1 MKLLSILFSLF
12 LGLALSQPV
21 WAFEEADVQKL
32 LKTKSCPA
40 CNLSFAN
47 FDGADLSGADFG
59 TSSVR
64 GLKIRNA
71 NLTGAILSQVN
82 NWSSSQTWVD
92 LSGSNLTGADMRW
105 LREGSGPSILWLHGA
120 NLTNADLRWSF
131 LKGEF
136 EGANL
141 TGANLVGAT
150 IRGNFKDANLTGADL
165 RGTNLRRSTFVG
177 AIVTGVLIDTATYLP
192 KSFFFD
198 VATTSGSPR
207 ITTGPSGITE
217 TPKRRLV
224 ATGTAF
230 VVNKDYLLTAS
241 HVVDDCGAVSI
252 RHSHEEIDVEVAAWD
267 STNDLGLLKSTEPFE
282 HTASFRGGEEISLGD
297 TVINYG
303 YPLFGELS
311 DFAKISKGEINSLSG
326 MGNDSSVMQYDAAT
340 QPGNS
345 GGPVLDLSGNVVGIV
360 RSGHS
365 EEPNIYFAIKSY
377 VAEGFLSANGVAYER
392 AESKEDLKTAEI
404 AKRAERFT
412 VLVGCWQ

>member
-1 MKLLSILFSLF
+1 M
-12 LGLALSQPV
+12 GLALSQPV
-21 WAFEEADVQKL
+21 WAESTYDIQFF
-32 LKTKSCPA
+32 LKNKVCPESPSRGRG
-40 CNLSFAN
+40 CNLINAN
-47 FDGADLSGADFG
+47 LDGADLSGADFG
-59 TSSVR
+59 RSIFGDLRVR
-64 GLKIRNA
+64 DA
-71 NLTGAILSQVN
+71 NLKGAILNQIDVELGRDEYVSFR
-82 NWSSSQTWVD
+82 
-92 LSGSNLTGADMRW
+92 GSDLTGADMRW
-105 LREGSGPSILWLHGA
+105 LTIKPYRTGYPVIFHNA

-131 LKGEF
+131 FRAGF
-136 EGANL
+136 TGANL
-141 TGANLVGAT
+141 TGANLMGAR
-150 IRGNFKDANLTGADL
+150 IAGIFKDANLTGADL
-165 RGTNLRRSTFVG
+165 RGADLGGSTFVG
-177 AIVTGVLIDTATYLP
+177 ATVTGVLIDTATYLP
-192 KSFFFD
+192 RSFYFD
-198 VATTSGSPR
+198 VASASGSPD
-207 ITTGPSGITE
+207 ISIGPSAITE
-217 TPKRRLV
+217 APKRRLA

-252 RHSHEEIDVEVAAWD
+252 RHSHDEIDVEVAAWD

-282 HTASFRGGEEISLGD
+282 YIAKFRGGEEISLGD
-297 TVINYG
+297 TVVNYG

-345 GGPVLDLSGNVVGIV
+345 GGPVLDQSGNVVGIV

-377 VAEGFLSANGVAYER
+377 VAEGFLSANGVGYER

-404 AKRAERFT
+404 AKKAERFT